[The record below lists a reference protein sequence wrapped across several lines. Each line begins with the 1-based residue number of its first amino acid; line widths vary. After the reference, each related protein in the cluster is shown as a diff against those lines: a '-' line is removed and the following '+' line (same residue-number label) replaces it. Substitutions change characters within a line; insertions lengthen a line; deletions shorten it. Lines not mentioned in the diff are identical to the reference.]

1 MVMLLNNYCNCLFLG
16 GYNEE
21 TASFWSCLQ
30 EIQDGM
36 EVSTLNSFY

>member
-1 MVMLLNNYCNCLFLG
+1 LFSIVDEK
-16 GYNEE
+16 EE

-36 EVSTLNSFY
+36 EVLNAKNDN